1 LFTGIF
7 HLQKNWA
14 PFKDDRLVVLISND
28 AMEWKYFLTCPEP
41 ENEQI
46 PYFDARS
53 HQDFMHFHRLVLLR
67 FCRPDRF
74 AAAVQKFVGRHLE
87 VPLRQPFGMN
97 MHDAYSKSDSQTP
110 ILILTCS
117 NVNPA
122 TVVQDV
128 AKTKVIRCQA
138 IPLGNTG
145 SRELAQKMMI
155 SGPGLGMWYQLSSV
169 PSS

>member
-1 LFTGIF
+1 
-7 HLQKNWA
+7 
-14 PFKDDRLVVLISND
+14 
-28 AMEWKYFLTCPEP
+28 
-41 ENEQI
+41 
-46 PYFDARS
+46 
-53 HQDFMHFHRLVLLR
+53 
-67 FCRPDRF
+67 
-74 AAAVQKFVGRHLE
+74 
-87 VPLRQPFGMN
+87 MN